1 MRAGARAISNT
12 KKYHG
17 TIYVSDVFSDNPK
30 EIQYLQASEI
40 LYEASEK
47 ESEDVAPVRHG
58 RWILRGG
65 KRYCSE
71 CGNRACVTRD
81 SDDFWYTVGTD
92 FCPACGAK
100 MDGGSD

>member
-1 MRAGARAISNT
+1 MGRLIDADRAL
-12 KKYHG
+12 
-17 TIYVSDVFSDNPK
+17 
-30 EIQYLQASEI
+30 EIVRDQGLAHPNADHLTNYATLI
-40 LYEASEK
+40 LREAPTV
-47 ESEDVAPVRHG
+47 DAAPVRHG

-92 FCPACGAK
+92 FCPSCGAK
-100 MDGGSD
+100 MDGGSDG